1 MKDKDQ
7 PIKDIQ
13 EMLRNWRMNFAG
25 SGVSA
30 LIIGI
35 IILIVSLT
43 IIPIVN
49 QIYNDYHNINKLSKV
64 AKEKEEEFDELQQ
77 ERNLDKL
84 SQDYDK
90 YLKRNYAITE
100 DLKYRNGIT
109 IPTFYKYVTSYRL
122 VDYEILIET
131 NEVAENNSVLKLYYD
146 HITESDLKIYTDAL
160 IKKEGYE
167 NISNTDDKMIFMQD
181 FIFEDKN
188 VSAYI
193 IIEKDCF
200 TYGMIEEDK

>member
-1 MKDKDQ
+1 MNNNDDNG
-7 PIKDIQ
+7 PIRDVSQKR
-13 EMLRNWRMNFAG
+13 LNRRMRYAG

-30 LIIGI
+30 LVIGI

-64 AKEKEEEFDELQQ
+64 AKEKEEFDELQQ
-77 ERNLDKL
+77 ERNLNKL
-84 SQDYDK
+84 SQDYEK
-90 YLKRNYAITE
+90 YLKRKYATTK
-100 DLKYRNGIT
+100 DLEYRNGVT
-109 IPTFYKYVTSYRL
+109 IPTFYKYVISYRP
-122 VDYEILIET
+122 VDYNILIET

-146 HITESDLKIYTDAL
+146 HITESDLRIYTDAL

-188 VSAYI
+188 VSTYI
-193 IIEKDCF
+193 IIENDCF
-200 TYGMIEEDK
+200 TYGMIEEI

>member
-13 EMLRNWRMNFAG
+13 EILRNWRMKFAG

-49 QIYNDYHNINKLSKV
+49 QIYNDYHNINK
-64 AKEKEEEFDELQQ
+64 QQ

-146 HITESDLKIYTDAL
+146 HITESDLEIYTDAL
-160 IKKEGYE
+160 TKKEGYE

-188 VSAYI
+188 VSTYI